1 MNISEKSV
9 DALLPGRLGI
19 VVRLVSQPGARLA
32 LLDAVNRYADNLD
45 AEPGTEAFVV
55 SIDPDDKDVA
65 WLVEWFSSNEAF
77 EDHRKADAF
86 KVLME
91 ELPNLLSQP
100 PGILRID
107 PLRMFIQKDLVPN
120 HQHILRTC
128 CKLLQKFLIKVSKL
142 LLEKL

>member
-1 MNISEKSV
+1 MNINEKSV

-107 PLRMFIQKDLVPN
+107 PLRMFIQKDLME
-120 HQHILRTC
+120 IT
-128 CKLLQKFLIKVSKL
+128 F
-142 LLEKL
+142 

>member
-1 MNISEKSV
+1 VRNTGKQGKIEIMNNNEKSV

-32 LLDAVNRYADNLD
+32 LLDAVNRYADHLD

-55 SIDPDDKDVA
+55 SLDPDDKDVA
-65 WLVEWFSSNEAF
+65 WLVEWFSSTEAF
-77 EDHRKADAF
+77 EDHRKAEAF
-86 KVLME
+86 KILME

-107 PLRMFIQKDLVPN
+107 PLRMFIQKDLVDAS
-120 HQHILRTC
+120 
-128 CKLLQKFLIKVSKL
+128 F
-142 LLEKL
+142 

>member
-1 MNISEKSV
+1 MGTNEKGV

-32 LLDAVNRYADNLD
+32 LLDAVNRYADHLD

-55 SIDPDDKDVA
+55 SLDPDDKDVA
-65 WLVEWFSSNEAF
+65 WLVEWFSSTEAF
-77 EDHRKADAF
+77 EDHRKAEAF
-86 KVLME
+86 KILME

-107 PLRMFIQKDLVPN
+107 PLRMFIQKDLVDASFY
-120 HQHILRTC
+120 RSSV
-128 CKLLQKFLIKVSKL
+128 KVISQPPTYSANML
-142 LLEKL
+142 